1 MADVPRLYMP
11 IYIMIRVP
19 LLMLFGAALT
29 MISAQWLLRA
39 SPSDRQQREITLLS
53 LMVIVSAGLPGDL
66 AGPRLHRVAPFP
78 VLDSRPCGPVR
89 HRPRQVDCGAASPRS
104 RGCYPPALRSSQHA
118 CCGTRRPWS
127 GCTLTNICTTT
138 RWSEVS
144 KARRGATIST
154 IGSAACPRP
163 STISKPICAAPSPA
177 TKSCRRTSTRSPC
190 AANACRSRKR
200 SRFPSSNGI
209 SGRNGSESDFFI
221 APTQLNC
228 DGDVDGKIIGTVERL
243 GVVIAYIKDLRAPNP
258 PETTA
263 RR

>member
-11 IYIMIRVP
+11 IYILIRVP

-29 MISAQWLLRA
+29 MISAQWLQRA

-89 HRPRQVDCGAASPRS
+89 YRPRQVDCGAASPRS
-104 RGCYPPALRSSQHA
+104 RGSIRRPCDHRDMPAVGRDDPGQAAPLRISVLQLAGRRPRRRVAALRSRLLVRQHA
-118 CCGTRRPWS
+118 
-127 GCTLTNICTTT
+127 
-138 RWSEVS
+138 
-144 KARRGATIST
+144 RGHQ
-154 IGSAACPRP
+154 P
-163 STISKPICAAPSPA
+163 SRSLFAPHRAWQRSPA
-177 TKSCRRTSTRSPC
+177 DAHLLGRRMRRTPAVRESGHASPAQMGFQAGMERVRLLHCPDPVELRRRCRRQGHRHRRTP
-190 AANACRSRKR
+190 
-200 SRFPSSNGI
+200 
-209 SGRNGSESDFFI
+209 GRRHRLHQGP
-221 APTQLNC
+221 A
-228 DGDVDGKIIGTVERL
+228 GT
-243 GVVIAYIKDLRAPNP
+243 NP